1 MRSFETLGTQCPGSS
16 REAIQKVSMSGK
28 GNSHM
33 SSKKFKPKQ
42 KNKEQALSKPQPGKT
57 TIRQANPFVKSGKS
71 WFFSIMI
78 LMLFTAITK
87 IISNILSM
95 TTSDAYIFF
104 AVTSGVLIL
113 LMPMACLVM
122 EVCGIRDCINDLRYG
137 GEGRYLI
144 LLIVEMILT
153 MPWIVYTITVLG
165 KLIMVSID

>member
-1 MRSFETLGTQCPGSS
+1 
-16 REAIQKVSMSGK
+16 
-28 GNSHM
+28 
-33 SSKKFKPKQ
+33 
-42 KNKEQALSKPQPGKT
+42 
-57 TIRQANPFVKSGKS
+57 
-71 WFFSIMI
+71 MI